1 MKNASGCI
9 FHFSTQHKG
18 DMNVMNLL
26 INESPLQVLPTL
38 AVKFGLNQ
46 ALVLQQM
53 HYWLRKSKNIREGH
67 KWVYKTLEDWH
78 KEFPFWSKSTLERI
92 IRKLEEEQL
101 IVVGNYNRLKMDR
114 TKWYRV
120 NYKAIDM
127 TGFQSDDMLN
137 REMMES
143 TSATCDLPSQQ
154 NNDNDI
160 SNLTTP
166 IPINYSKNTTE
177 NPTLNSHPNEETCAR
192 ATVFQFYVENGFGLL
207 NPFIAKKIG
216 AWIDNCHEEL
226 ILFAMQTAIENNVPK
241 WNYVESILR
250 DWQQK
255 QLKSVAEAAAYKQS
269 FQNKKRV
276 PSHIPKRTEIIP
288 EWFQKHSEP
297 FSKSNVPPDTNFEAE
312 RLNILSKLKGTNQP
326 PIQT

>member
-1 MKNASGCI
+1 
-9 FHFSTQHKG
+9 
-18 DMNVMNLL
+18 MNLL

-38 AVKFGLNQ
+38 AVKYGLNQ

-92 IRKLEEEQL
+92 MRKLEQEQL

-120 NYKAIDM
+120 NYKAIDR
-127 TGFQSDDMLN
+127 TSFQSEDMQN
-137 REMMES
+137 CEMTAS
-143 TSATCDLPSQQ
+143 TCATYDQPSQQ
-154 NNDNDI
+154 NDENNCR
-160 SNLTTP
+160 NLTTP
-166 IPINYSKNTTE
+166 IPIDYTKNTTE
-177 NPTLNSHPNEETCAR
+177 NSTFNFCPEEEKYTR
-192 ATVFQFYVENGFGLL
+192 ATVFQFYAENGFGLL
-207 NPFIAKKIG
+207 NPFLTKKIG
-216 AWIDNCHEEL
+216 NWMDDCNEEL

-241 WNYVESILR
+241 WNYVESVLR
-250 DWQQK
+250 DWQKK
-255 QLKSVAEAAAYKQS
+255 QIKSVPEATTYKQM

-288 EWFQKHSEP
+288 EWFQKRSEP
-297 FSKSNVPPDTNFEAE
+297 LTKTNVSPDTNFEAE
-312 RLNILSKLKGTNQP
+312 RLHILSKLKGTIQL